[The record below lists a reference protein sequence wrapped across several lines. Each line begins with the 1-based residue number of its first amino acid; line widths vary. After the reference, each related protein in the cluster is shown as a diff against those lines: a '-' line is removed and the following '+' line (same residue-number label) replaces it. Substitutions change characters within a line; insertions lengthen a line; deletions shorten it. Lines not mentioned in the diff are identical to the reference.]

1 MVQKEMD
8 LLTGGSECAVRPAE
22 RKQEVSSTVEGSG
35 CSERSGQDMNNFAL
49 MSGVWESEGEQ
60 MTKYEARGQFPYGKN
75 LAC

>member
-22 RKQEVSSTVEGSG
+22 REQEVSSSVEGSG

-49 MSGVWESEGEQ
+49 MSGV
-60 MTKYEARGQFPYGKN
+60 
-75 LAC
+75 